1 MLYGHT
7 QVSVAFDPQ
16 PEQQP
21 DALLHRLA
29 EFVHRAEAHRH
40 HDAGR
45 KSAPHIVSSVSGLKN
60 YSAATKCGGILRI
73 PPAPRMKTGRSI
85 NGSAAGI

>member
-1 MLYGHT
+1 VEFFVNQVNLAEIRPGWVLGHART
-7 QVSVAFDPQ
+7 VLHGYAKVSVAFYPQ

-40 HDAGR
+40 HDARR
-45 KSAPHIVSSVSGLKN
+45 KSALHI
-60 YSAATKCGGILRI
+60 YSPPFAAKKLFRG
-73 PPAPRMKTGRSI
+73 
-85 NGSAAGI
+85 N